1 MRNRSESGISFLE
14 ILVVV
19 LIFGVITL
27 MAISS
32 LGKSRVNWTL
42 RGEVNRV
49 VSLIYRAKA
58 TAAKDERLVRIR
70 FDNPDDVTRYWLEEN
85 NPVTNTYTPLIQN
98 PIEVP
103 SQAKMYISPPYS
115 EIYFY
120 PDGKIM
126 VSSGSGSPT
135 MDLVEIFVTL
145 SSNTEHYIKITLYP
159 LGALETQRHFV
170 Y

>member
-1 MRNRSESGISFLE
+1 MRSKGPEGISFLE

-27 MAISS
+27 MAVSA
-32 LGKSRVNWTL
+32 LGRSRVNWTL
-42 RGEVNRV
+42 RGEVNRM

-58 TAAKDERLVRIR
+58 TAAKDERVVRIR
-70 FDNPDDVTRYWLEEN
+70 FDNPDSVTKYWLEERDPAN
-85 NPVTNTYTPLIQN
+85 NEYVQLLKLPV
-98 PIEVP
+98 EVP

-126 VSSGSGSPT
+126 VSSGAATPT
-135 MDLVEIFVTL
+135 MDLVEIFVSL
-145 SSNTEHYIKITLYP
+145 SSNTDHYIKIRLYP

>member
-1 MRNRSESGISFLE
+1 MKNREELGITFLE

-27 MAISS
+27 IAVNA

-58 TAAKDERLVRIR
+58 TAARDERVVRIR
-70 FDNPDDVTRYWLEEN
+70 FDNPDSVTRYWLEEK
-85 NPVTNTYTPLIQN
+85 NPGSNSYTQILKIPV
-98 PIEVP
+98 EVP

-126 VSSGSGSPT
+126 VASGSAAPI
-135 MDLVEIFVTL
+135 MDIVEIFVSL
-145 SSNTEHYIKITLYP
+145 STNTDHYIKIRLYP